1 MNETESG
8 LPPAVELL
16 WGLRDKGRRGGPKPA
31 LSLDR
36 IVAAAVALADEGG
49 IAALSMSRLAERLGF
64 TPMSLYRY
72 VSSKEELLLLAL
84 DAAIATPEHRPD
96 GPWSDQ
102 VRAWCQ
108 ELTLFYRKH
117 PWTLDVPISGLPAGP
132 NQLAWFDRGLAA
144 VGETTLD
151 EAEKASAVLL
161 LATFVRTQAQLVRDI
176 VAAMAP
182 GAAGQPWA
190 AVVTK
195 LADPERYPAVAKVI
209 AAGVFDDDAT
219 PPGQGEDA
227 FPDDEYSFGLERIID
242 GLAALDRTRRAR
254 PVD

>member
-1 MNETESG
+1 MSDSGSG

-16 WGLRDKGRRGGPKPA
+16 WGLRDKSRRGGPKPA
-31 LSLDR
+31 LSLDK

-64 TPMSLYRY
+64 TTMSLYRY
-72 VSSKEELLLLAL
+72 VRSKEELLLLAL
-84 DAAIATPEHRPD
+84 DAAIDPPSYPPEGSWRSQAAT
-96 GPWSDQ
+96 
-102 VRAWCQ
+102 WCQ
-108 ELTLFYRKH
+108 ELTRFYRRH

-132 NQLAWFDRGLAA
+132 NQLVWFDRGLAA
-144 VGETTLD
+144 LGETTLE

-176 VAAMAP
+176 VATMAP
-182 GAAGQPWA
+182 GAAEQPWT
-190 AVVTK
+190 AVVTR

-219 PPGQGEDA
+219 PPGQGEEA
-227 FPDDEYSFGLERIID
+227 FPDDEYAFGLERILD
-242 GLAALDRTRRAR
+242 GLDVLDRSRR
-254 PVD
+254 